1 MRTVV
6 KEVWLIAE
14 VIKTAPQ
21 QVSPW
26 IESFVFSWKKK
37 IERKN
42 EWSGFKLFLDSEKQR
57 RENERDLETEW
68 MHESARAR
76 TQTHTHFL
84 LVNMHVV
91 PIHNSLVCSDRSP
104 PSPLLLSNNIKIQYK
119 VSSSRTAWCVLPP
132 TQTHRYLFLKRL
144 HAPHTVTV
152 KTSVQ
157 PGECGRS
164 GIRRVGPVLFLT

>member
-1 MRTVV
+1 MNEVVSNCFSIVKSNAERMR
-6 KEVWLIAE
+6 
-14 VIKTAPQ
+14 
-21 QVSPW
+21 
-26 IESFVFSWKKK
+26 
-37 IERKN
+37 
-42 EWSGFKLFLDSEKQR
+42 
-57 RENERDLETEW
+57 ETKRQNGCTK
-68 MHESARAR
+68 ARAR
-76 TQTHTHFL
+76 AHKHTHFL

-152 KTSVQ
+152 VTSVQ